1 VASRA
6 EGPFQPHHAHVGA
19 QAGCAG
25 RKVDPATGDGDPGA
39 SRPQCNSGLYA
50 ERIALG
56 AGLLTD
62 ESLSAACLLLRQRGI
77 PVSRNNA

>member
-1 VASRA
+1 MASCA

-39 SRPQCNSGLYA
+39 SRPQCPVG
-50 ERIALG
+50 RTDVG
-56 AGLLTD
+56 AAMLQPFNPATQNNFQSHKLKL
-62 ESLSAACLLLRQRGI
+62 ESLNFNPS
-77 PVSRNNA
+77 